1 MSVDRPKEEP
11 RFPRVTLA
19 AVCIPWDD
27 RNNLAEDVFREQ
39 IRLHLRAG
47 VKDLY
52 VFGTAGEGYAVTESL
67 FDEIVRLFA
76 DEMSHD
82 AAARPMIGLISL
94 SMRTILE
101 RIERCLALGL
111 RTFQFALP
119 GWGPLNDNE
128 LNTFFKEVVGRFPD
142 ARFLHYN
149 LHRAGRVLGPA
160 EYARLAADYPNL
172 VGAKNGTSNI
182 VMLHDL
188 LTQAPAI
195 RQFYTELG
203 YPQGCLVGEPG
214 YLMSLTT
221 MNPWLGV
228 RFFEA
233 GVAREWDTL
242 FGIQAES
249 LELFELLVDSGG
261 AEVGTHAFPG
271 AKAHMDGAFEKVLA
285 KVLDPGMP
293 LRLLPPYQSATDAA
307 YAEFVRRMSVRLPH
321 WMAKPTA

>member
-1 MSVDRPKEEP
+1 MD
-11 RFPRVTLA
+11 
-19 AVCIPWDD
+19 
-27 RNNLAEDVFREQ
+27 
-39 IRLHLRAG
+39 
-47 VKDLY
+47 
-52 VFGTAGEGYAVTESL
+52 
-67 FDEIVRLFA
+67 
-76 DEMSHD
+76 
-82 AAARPMIGLISL
+82 
-94 SMRTILE
+94 
-101 RIERCLALGL
+101 LGL

-119 GWGPLNDNE
+119 GWGAAERQRAEHVLPR
-128 LNTFFKEVVGRFPD
+128 GRRADSRRRSSSTTTCSAPAAFS
-142 ARFLHYN
+142 AR
-149 LHRAGRVLGPA
+149 RSTPVSPR
-160 EYARLAADYPNL
+160 EYPNF

-233 GVAREWDTL
+233 GVARRPGDTL

-261 AEVGTHAFPG
+261 AEVGSRGVPG
-271 AKAHMDGAFEKVLA
+271 REAAHGRRVREGPRQGPR
-285 KVLDPGMP
+285 PG
-293 LRLLPPYQSATDAA
+293 DAA
-307 YAEFVRRMSVRLPH
+307 PPPAAVPVGDRRRVRGVRRGGCRERLPH
-321 WMAKPTA
+321 WMPQPTA

>member
-1 MSVDRPKEEP
+1 MSRAAVTP
-11 RFPRVTLA
+11 RYPRVVLA
-19 AVCIPWDD
+19 AVCIPWNE
-27 RNNLAEDVFREQ
+27 RGEVLEDVFREQ
-39 IRLHLRAG
+39 VRIHLRAG
-47 VKDLY
+47 VKHLY

-67 FDEIVRLFA
+67 FDSIVHVFH
-76 DEMSHD
+76 DEMRRDPD
-82 AAARPMIGLISL
+82 AQPMIGLISL
-94 SMRTILE
+94 SMRTIIE
-101 RIERCLALGL
+101 RIERCMDLGL

-119 GWGPLNDNE
+119 GWGSLNDNE
-128 LNTFFKEVVGRFPD
+128 LAAFFREVLGRFPE

-149 LHRAGRVLGPA
+149 LQRAGRVLGPA
-160 EYARLAADYPNL
+160 EYARLSAEYPNL

-203 YPQGCLVGEPG
+203 YPQGCLAGEPG

-233 GVAREWDTL
+233 GVSGDLATL

-249 LELFELLVDSGG
+249 LELFEMLVGSGG
-261 AEVGTHAFPG
+261 AEVGSAAFPA
-271 AKAHMDGAFEKVLA
+271 AKPHMDGAFEKMLA
-285 KVLDPGMP
+285 RVLDPKMP
-293 LRLLPPYQSATDAA
+293 LRLLPPYQGVTDAA
-307 YAEFVRRMSVRLPH
+307 FAEFTKQVGERLPG
-321 WMAKPTA
+321 WLTPPLA